1 MLVPPH
7 DQPEPEF
14 PFQYLAADY
23 FQYMNKT
30 YCVIVDRYFHRPIT
44 IMSEQGSK
52 GDTRHLRRVFSTFSI
67 RQEQVM
73 EQVVPESL
81 GCPTPPLFLSHPP
94 SPATVALRLRSSKS
108 SG

>member
-30 YCVIVDRYFHRPIT
+30 YCVIVDRYFHRPI
-44 IMSEQGSK
+44 SQSCPSK
-52 GDTRHLRRVFSTFSI
+52 GPRGTPGTSGGCSLHLVSVRN
-67 RQEQVM
+67 
-73 EQVVPESL
+73 
-81 GCPTPPLFLSHPP
+81 
-94 SPATVALRLRSSKS
+94 K
-108 SG
+108 